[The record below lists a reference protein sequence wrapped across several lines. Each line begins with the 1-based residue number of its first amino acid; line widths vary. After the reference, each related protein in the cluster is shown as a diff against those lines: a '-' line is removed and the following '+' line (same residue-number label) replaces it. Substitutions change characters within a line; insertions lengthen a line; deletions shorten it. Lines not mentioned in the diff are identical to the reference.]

1 MLALEKAFSL
11 QAVHRGHA
19 LTDQL
24 SGMPQWT
31 ADLIK
36 MTININH
43 DSSQRLKSTKKGR
56 VSGMT
61 AGSALYSSS
70 FAALVFC
77 VFTKAAMAVTSSR
90 KQYDFKKRYY
100 MI

>member
-1 MLALEKAFSL
+1 MYRKGMLALEKAFSL
-11 QAVHRGHA
+11 QAVHHGHA

-43 DSSQRLKSTKKGR
+43 DSSQRLKSMKKGR

-61 AGSALYSSS
+61 AGLALYSTS
-70 FAALVFC
+70 FVTLVFC

-90 KQYDFKKRYY
+90 K
-100 MI
+100 

>member
-11 QAVHRGHA
+11 QAVHHGNA

-43 DSSQRLKSTKKGR
+43 DSNQRLKSMKKGR
-56 VSGMT
+56 VSGIT
-61 AGSALYSSS
+61 A
-70 FAALVFC
+70 VFFLIC
-77 VFTKAAMAVTSSR
+77 SIGVLCLH
-90 KQYDFKKRYY
+90 
-100 MI
+100 